1 MGYNEPTV
9 RRSLL
14 PLNSRM
20 STRHI
25 LCCMK
30 LTAALLIA
38 SAPQRTFASEKL
50 QLFLANHCIDCHGL
64 EEPESGFDLSNIDWQ
79 LPDSS
84 AEKIEQALRKIRG
97 HQMPPEAY
105 GALDEKLHSEVVA
118 ELESLLDERAVANPY
133 VGPNPGLRRLTRTE
147 YQNAIRHL
155 LGVNINAKQLL
166 PKDEES
172 HGFDNTLVND
182 LTPTRMDRYIAA
194 AEKIARLAVGKTG
207 RGVDGKTIRIRPD
220 ITQEDRMPGLPIGTR
235 GGTKFR
241 FDFPR
246 GGMYEFQLR
255 LARDR
260 NEHVEGMNRK
270 HEIQILIDRDL
281 KKSFTVDRPRD
292 QDHSEVDKHL
302 QARIGLQAGTHEVV
316 VTFVKDSDS
325 LMETMRQPLESKFN
339 FHRHPRQTP
348 ALYEVTVLGP
358 FGERP
363 ISDVVVPAYSPL
375 YSYWPT
381 TPNAEARAAQTILS
395 HLTRHAFR
403 RAVDEEDLERPLA
416 FYKQTRENG
425 GDFRS
430 GIESAIASI
439 LVSPK
444 FLLRVESKATGKRQG
459 AQKRELEPLTDYE
472 LASRLSFFLWSSVPD
487 EFLLDTVEQNQLRNP
502 DVLRGQVEY
511 MLADSRADSL
521 VTNFAAQWLYLR
533 NLESFTPE
541 ARLFPD
547 FDDNLRQAFR
557 QETEHHFREIMREN
571 RSVLGLIQSDHT
583 YLNERLAKHYGIP
596 HVYGSHFRRVDLP
609 EGSKRGGLLRQASIL
624 SVTSYSHRTSP
635 VLRGNWILENLLGN
649 PAPPPPADVPTLEE
663 NTVAAGL
670 PIRERL
676 AEHRKNEACASCHRL
691 IDPVGFSLENF
702 DAIGRWRELEAG
714 KEIDSAGSL
723 PGQPDFTGVDG
734 LEQAIL
740 MEPEAF
746 VHTLTEK
753 LMTFALG
760 RGVEPL
766 DGPAI
771 REIVRKAKQDDY
783 RFRTIVQGIVE
794 SPAFLHRSF
803 E

>member
-1 MGYNEPTV
+1 MSARPLHAMRFAAAV
-9 RRSLL
+9 LL
-14 PLNSRM
+14 PL
-20 STRHI
+20 I
-25 LCCMK
+25 LHADM
-30 LTAALLIA
+30 
-38 SAPQRTFASEKL
+38 FASEKL

-84 AEKIEQALRKIRG
+84 AEKLEQALSKIRG
-97 HQMPPEAY
+97 HQMPPEDY
-105 GALDEKLHSEVVA
+105 SSLDEELHGKIVA
-118 ELESLLDERAVANPY
+118 TLESLLDERAKTSPH
-133 VGPNPGLRRLTRTE
+133 VGETPGLRRLTRTE
-147 YQNAIRHL
+147 YQNAIRDL
-155 LGVNINAKQLL
+155 LGVQINAEQLL

-194 AEKIARLAVGKTG
+194 AEKIARQAVGKTG

-220 ITQEDRMPGLPIGTR
+220 ITQEDRMPGLPLGTR

-241 FDFPR
+241 FDFPQ

-302 QARIGLQAGTHEVV
+302 KTRIGLQAGSHDVV
-316 VTFVKDSDS
+316 VTFVKDSGA

-348 ALYEVTVLGP
+348 ALYEVTILGP

-363 ISDVVVPAYSPL
+363 KSEVMVPAYSPL
-375 YSYWPT
+375 YYYWPT
-381 TPNAEARAAQTILS
+381 TPDAEALAAKNILS
-395 HLTRHAFR
+395 HLARHAFR
-403 RAVDEEDLERPLA
+403 RAANEEDLERPLA
-416 FYKQTRENG
+416 FYKETRKTG

-430 GIESAIASI
+430 GVEAAIASI

-444 FLLRVESKATGKRQG
+444 FLLRVESKATNRQQG
-459 AQKRELEPLTDYE
+459 TNNRELEPLNDFE
-472 LASRLSFFLWSSVPD
+472 LASRLSFFLWSSIPD
-487 EFLLDTVEQNQLRNP
+487 EFLLDRAEQNQLRKP
-502 DVLRGQVEY
+502 GALRGQVEH
-511 MLADSRADSL
+511 MLADPRADNL
-521 VTNFAAQWLYLR
+521 ATNFAAQWLYLR

-557 QETEHHFREIMREN
+557 EETEHHFREIMREN
-571 RSVLGLIQSDHT
+571 RSVLELIDSDHA

-596 HVYGSHFRRVDLP
+596 HIYGAHFRRVDLP
-609 EGSKRGGLLRQASIL
+609 DDSKRGGLLRQASIL
-624 SVTSYSHRTSP
+624 SVTSYAHRTSP

-676 AEHRKNEACASCHRL
+676 AEHRNNEACASCHRL

-702 DAIGRWRELEAG
+702 DVIGRWRELEAG
-714 KEIDSAGSL
+714 REIDAGGSL
-723 PGQPDFTGVDG
+723 PGQANFAGVDG

-740 MEPEAF
+740 NEPEAF

-766 DGPAI
+766 DRPTI
-771 REIVRKAKQDDY
+771 REIVRKAQHDNY

-794 SPAFLHRSF
+794 SPAFLHRSS

>member
-1 MGYNEPTV
+1 MSV
-9 RRSLL
+9 RSRLACVKLAIAMILASLL
-14 PLNSRM
+14 QSY
-20 STRHI
+20 T
-25 LCCMK
+25 
-30 LTAALLIA
+30 IA
-38 SAPQRTFASEKL
+38 SERL
-50 QLFLANHCIDCHGL
+50 QLFLADHCIDCHG
-64 EEPESGFDLSNIDWQ
+64 EEKSESGLDLSDVDWQ

-84 AEKIEQALRKIRG
+84 AEKLEQALRKIRG
-97 HQMPPEAY
+97 YQMPPEEY
-105 GALDEKLHSEVVA
+105 GALHDELHTEVVSK
-118 ELESLLDERAVANPY
+118 LESLLDERAKTQPH
-133 VGPNPGLRRLTRTE
+133 VGQTPRLRRLTRTE
-147 YQNAIRHL
+147 YQNAIRDL
-155 LGVNINAKQLL
+155 LGVQINAEQLL

-194 AEKIARLAVGKTG
+194 AEKIARVAVGKTG

-235 GGTKFR
+235 GGAKFS
-241 FDFPR
+241 FDFPQ

-281 KKSFTVDRPRD
+281 RKSFTVDRPRD
-292 QDHSEVDKHL
+292 QDHSEIDKHL

-348 ALYEVTVLGP
+348 ALYEVTILGP
-358 FGERP
+358 FGERT

-375 YSYWPT
+375 HSYWPT
-381 TPNAEARAAQTILS
+381 TPDAEAQAAKNILS
-395 HLTRHAFR
+395 HLTRQAFR
-403 RAVDEEDLERPLA
+403 RAVNKEDLERPSA
-416 FYKQTRENG
+416 FYTETRENG
-425 GDFRS
+425 ADFRS
-430 GIESAIASI
+430 GIEAAITSI

-444 FLLRVESKATGKRQG
+444 FLLRVEYKASGKRQE
-459 AQKRELEPLTDYE
+459 AQKRELEPLTGYE
-472 LASRLSFFLWSSVPD
+472 LASRLSFFLWASIPD
-487 EFLLDTVEQNQLRNP
+487 EFLLDTAEQNQLRNP
-502 DVLRGQVEY
+502 GALRREVEY
-511 MLADSRADSL
+511 MLADPRADNL
-521 VTNFAAQWLYLR
+521 VTNFMAQWLYLR

-541 ARLFPD
+541 GRLFPD

-557 QETEHHFREIMREN
+557 QETEHHFREIILEN
-571 RSVLGLIQSDHT
+571 RSVLELIDSNHT

-624 SVTSYSHRTSP
+624 AVTSYAHRTSP

-676 AEHRKNEACASCHRL
+676 AEHRNNDACVSCHRL

-702 DAIGRWRELEAG
+702 DAIGRWREREAG
-714 KEIDSAGSL
+714 KEIDAAGSL
-723 PGQPDFTGVDG
+723 PGQPNFTGVDG

-740 MEPEAF
+740 KEPDAF

-771 REIVRKAKQDDY
+771 REIVRKAKRDNY